1 VHEQRVQCSR
11 YWYRAI
17 ATNLDQD
24 DWDDHQIMRF
34 DNQQTEA
41 SEDHL
46 KASRRDFSAVRAV
59 NHPPSIVCGGRSGG
73 VVWCHARQWT
83 LKLSRHR
90 RVVVEEAIWAIR
102 IGTLI

>member
-1 VHEQRVQCSR
+1 MWNDNEPVHESPNLFPQQLASVHEQRVRCSR

-41 SEDHL
+41 SENHL

-59 NHPPSIVCGGRSGG
+59 NHPIASL
-73 VVWCHARQWT
+73 HFQQTKA
-83 LKLSRHR
+83 
-90 RVVVEEAIWAIR
+90 A
-102 IGTLI
+102 